1 MNAIKKKLFGIN
13 DRNSRDGSLQPVSP
27 KTVRKTKRK
36 SGGCNYR
43 GLTFD
48 RLESR
53 QMLTGDFVF
62 AAAQG
67 DYANAIATDA
77 AGNIYLTG
85 QFSGPTDFDP
95 GPGVVNLTATQS
107 STAYLSKLDAAGNL
121 VWAKHIG
128 GSSGEALTLDGQGNI
143 YVVGELI
150 GTSDF
155 DPSAGVINL
164 TSVGGSD
171 ICVSKLSPTGNLL
184 WARSVGSTNYD
195 YAGAIAVDGLG
206 NVFAGGTFSGIAD
219 FDPGA
224 GTFIRSAVG
233 SSDVFVLK
241 LNSVGSFQWAGTMG
255 GINSDDLHGLVVDG
269 FGSVLLVGRF
279 AGTADFD
286 PSGATFNL
294 VADPLYGDGYV
305 TKLDSDGN
313 FEWAEGFGGISTD
326 EINEIVLDS
335 GGNLILGGRFGST
348 VDFDPG
354 PGVSSISSRG
364 QGDIFILKLDR
375 DGNFAWVQS
384 QGGNDAD
391 NVYGLQL
398 DSQNNVYTTG
408 TFKATADFDPGP
420 GVHNLTSSSSIQD
433 AYVSMLDANG
443 NFVWAKS
450 FHGDSGVSGY
460 SLALDSQRNVFAAG
474 FFSGNADFRPGP
486 GSFGLTA
493 AGSTDG
499 FIVKLTQ
506 DFILSTPQTGAGDW
520 VVRLNGAFVEIY
532 DDNLNS
538 VVDQRRLDGILGV
551 EVNGAANF
559 TDKVTV
565 DFAFG
570 GIFDLRNGIRFNGG
584 AGTGDT
590 LRIIGTGNEELI
602 YKPATTANGVNI
614 LNVSNSLLNA
624 TGVESLIVNEL
635 ESLVVKTQNSLD
647 DLSLAAANGINGA
660 QATRIS
666 GNSGGVAL
674 TPLTWSNVPRITIDT
689 GAKDVVGASS
699 NDTITIPSGSLQ
711 ADGMSTL
718 IIDTGRGAD
727 VLNVYSADLG
737 LPAAGGSF
745 LFLGGA
751 GVDRIS
757 VSGDSNWWIN
767 DFRVTSSSGGSIA
780 FENVDRAT
788 IVGGASNNSIT
799 GVGFSGEMI
808 LLGLAG
814 NDTMWGGPR
823 NDSVLGGDG
832 NDYLF
837 GYDGDDLLY
846 GQNDDDRLFGGAGND
861 ALNSGDGNNWMFGGD
876 GNDTLLGGV
885 GIDVLAGE
893 LGNDTL
899 NGGAGLDLYWFEGTN
914 NAEELRLQ
922 KVNATNASYV
932 RRPRGLGVAFER
944 DTIVNDANDQFLIQA
959 LDGDDLITIDLTFA
973 NLGSIDGGNGIDTC
987 TAPANWTKVSC

>member
-13 DRNSRDGSLQPVSP
+13 DRNSRDGSLQPVAP

-36 SGGCNYR
+36 GCGKNNS
-43 GLTFD
+43 LTFD

-62 AAAQG
+62 AATQG
-67 DYANAIATDA
+67 DNAVAIVTDS
-77 AGNIYLTG
+77 AGNVYSTG
-85 QFSGPTDFDP
+85 KFSGTTDFDP
-95 GPGVVNLTATQS
+95 GPGVVNLTESQNS
-107 STAYLSKLDAAGNL
+107 FAYLSKLDAAGNL

-128 GSSGEALTLDGQGNI
+128 GYSGISLVLDGQGNI
-143 YVVGELI
+143 YVAGQLK

-155 DPSAGVINL
+155 DPNQGVINL
-164 TSVGGSD
+164 SSVGD
-171 ICVSKLSPTGNLL
+171 FDACVSKLSATGNLI
-184 WARSVGSTNYD
+184 WARNVGSTGYD
-195 YAGAIAVDGLG
+195 HASSIAVDGLG
-206 NVFAGGTFSGIAD
+206 NVFVGGDFSGTADLDPGLGTFNRTAGGD
-219 FDPGA
+219 
-224 GTFIRSAVG
+224 
-233 SSDVFVLK
+233 SDVFVLK
-241 LNSVGSFQWAGTMG
+241 LNSVGTFQWAATMG
-255 GINSDDLHGLVVDG
+255 GPFSDNLNGLAVDG
-269 FGSVLLVGRF
+269 FGSVLLVGGF

-286 PSGATFNL
+286 PSGSTFNL
-294 VADPLYGDGYV
+294 VADPQYRDGFV
-305 TKLDSDGN
+305 AKLDSDGN
-313 FEWAEGFGGISTD
+313 FEWAQGVGGTSID
-326 EINEIVLDS
+326 DVNEIVLDS
-335 GGNLILGGRFGST
+335 GGNMILGGYFDNS

-364 QGDIFILKLDR
+364 QADIFILKLDR
-375 DGNFAWVQS
+375 DGNFVWVQS
-384 QGGNDAD
+384 QGGNGEDK
-391 NVYGLQL
+391 VYGLQL

-408 TFKATADFDPGP
+408 TFNATADFDPGP
-420 GVHNLTSSSSIQD
+420 GVHNQTSSSSIQD

-450 FHGDSGVSGY
+450 IHGDSGVNGY
-460 SLALDSQRNVFAAG
+460 ALALDSQRNVFAVG
-474 FFSGNADFRPGP
+474 NFSGSADFRPGP

-814 NDTMWGGPR
+814 NDTIWGGPS
-823 NDSVLGGDG
+823 NDSILGGDG
-832 NDYLF
+832 HDFLS
-837 GYDGDDLLY
+837 GYDGDDMLY
-846 GQNDDDRLFGGAGND
+846 GQNEDDRLFGGAGND
-861 ALNSGDGNNWMFGGD
+861 VLNSGTGNNWLFGGD
-876 GNDTLLGGV
+876 GNDTLLGGI
-885 GIDVLAGE
+885 GIDILAGQ

-899 NGGAGLDLYWFEGTN
+899 NGGTGLDLYWFEGTN

-922 KVNATNASYV
+922 TINATSASFV
-932 RRPRGLGVAFER
+932 RRPRGLGIELER
-944 DTIVNDANDQFLIQA
+944 DSIVKDASDQFLIQA